1 MRLCEGVAVVEKL
14 FCVTIVGRE
23 SVMQN
28 QRRQGIATSCGL
40 ARNVKEEN
48 VDSDGCACPRD
59 YSRRCENTPSYE
71 GRPQDCE

>member
-14 FCVTIVGRE
+14 FSVKIVGRE

-40 ARNVKEEN
+40 ARSGNDEN
-48 VDSDGCACPRD
+48 LGSDGR
-59 YSRRCENTPSYE
+59 T
-71 GRPQDCE
+71 G